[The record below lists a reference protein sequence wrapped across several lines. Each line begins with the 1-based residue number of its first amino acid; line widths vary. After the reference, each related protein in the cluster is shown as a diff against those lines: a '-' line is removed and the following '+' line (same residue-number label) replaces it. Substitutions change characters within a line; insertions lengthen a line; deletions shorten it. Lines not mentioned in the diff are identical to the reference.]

1 MRTLT
6 ALAALAAL
14 AVAAPAANADTT
26 PRTIQVVGD
35 ATLSAKNDTA
45 AITITTEVARPTRS
59 GALNAGTAAARRV
72 RVALAKLGV
81 APADIETT
89 SITVTRVR
97 GRSRGKVI
105 TRYRVANEISV
116 TLRDATKT
124 GPAIDAATRAGA
136 TDISGPEFSLAD
148 PTELYRRALDAAFD
162 DARAKAQRLAAKA
175 GATLG
180 PATTVKEGVDVTPVT
195 GPSGSG
201 SDQAK
206 APTPVSPGKTEV
218 TGTVTV
224 TFEMH

>member
-6 ALAALAAL
+6 IVTALAAL

-26 PRTIQVVGD
+26 TRTIRVTGA

-59 GALNAGTAAARRV
+59 GALKAGTARARRV
-72 RVALAKLGV
+72 RAALAKLGV

-89 SITVTRVR
+89 NITVERVR
-97 GRSRGKVI
+97 GRSHGRVI

-116 TLRDATKT
+116 TLRDASKT
-124 GPAIDAATRAGA
+124 GTAIDAVTRAGA
-136 TDISGPEFSLAD
+136 SDISGPEFSLAD

-162 DARAKAQRLAAKA
+162 DARAKAERLAAKA

-180 PATTVKEGVDVTPVT
+180 PATTVTEGVDVTPQGNGVA
-195 GPSGSG
+195 GG
-201 SDQAK
+201 SDK
-206 APTPVSPGKTEV
+206 VSAPTPVSSGKTQV

>member
-1 MRTLT
+1 MRALT
-6 ALAALAAL
+6 TLAALAAL

-26 PRTIQVVGD
+26 NRTIQVVGQ

-45 AITITTEVARPTRS
+45 VIAITTEVARPTRS
-59 GALNAGTAAARRV
+59 GALNTGTAQARRV
-72 RVALAKLGV
+72 RAAMAKLGV

-89 SITVTRVR
+89 NITVQRVR
-97 GRSRGKVI
+97 ARSHGHVI

-136 TDISGPEFSLAD
+136 SNISGPEFSLAN

-162 DARAKAQRLAAKA
+162 DARAKAERLATKA

-180 PATTVKEGVDVTPVT
+180 PATSVEESVASTPEGNAFT
-195 GPSGSG
+195 GDKVSAS
-201 SDQAK
+201 
-206 APTPVSPGKTEV
+206 TPVSAGKTKV
-218 TGTVTV
+218 TGTVKV

>member
-1 MRTLT
+1 MRALT
-6 ALAALAAL
+6 TLAALAAL

-26 PRTIQVVGD
+26 TRTIQVVGQ

-45 AITITTEVARPTRS
+45 VIAITTEAARPTRS
-59 GALNAGTAAARRV
+59 GALNAGTAQARRV
-72 RVALAKLGV
+72 RAAMARLGV

-89 SITVTRVR
+89 SITVERVR
-97 GRSRGKVI
+97 GRSRGHVI

-124 GPAIDAATRAGA
+124 GAAIDAATRAGA
-136 TDISGPEFSLAD
+136 SNISGPEFSLAN

-162 DARAKAQRLAAKA
+162 DARAKAERLAAKA

-180 PATTVKEGVDVTPVT
+180 PATSVEESV
-195 GPSGSG
+195 
-201 SDQAK
+201 AA
-206 APTPVSPGKTEV
+206 APQGNGLAGDKVSAPTTPVSAGKTEV